1 MIPEARRKAFLARW
15 IPMGMKLLAR
25 AEAYG
30 VDWENQPLE
39 KLEAAVIFAEEF
51 AMPDEY
57 KTNHKGVNHG

>member
-1 MIPEARRKAFLARW
+1 MIHEERRKAFLKRW

-30 VDWENQPLE
+30 VDWENIPLE
-39 KLEAAVIFAEEF
+39 KLETAIIFAEEF

-57 KTNHKGVNHG
+57 KTKGANHG